1 MTPATN
7 PNTSDSPGNEIISLG
22 AKVDEYTHGIGDR
35 VRQVRRGIDLTQDE
49 FGARLGVTRQSVN
62 GYEKGRLLPP
72 IPMIVKIAELT
83 NHNPWWLL
91 FGVGN
96 PTPTSTDS
104 GLIDSD
110 LLDDLAG
117 LTETQRFLIKYI
129 REEENAAEHMA
140 RLLWK
145 KAMDL

>member
-1 MTPATN
+1 MNLASN
-7 PNTSDSPGNEIISLG
+7 PGRSDSPSDEVAG
-22 AKVDEYTHGIGDR
+22 AEARVAEYTHGIGIR

-49 FGARLGVTRQSVN
+49 FGARLGVTRQSIN
-62 GYEKGRLLPP
+62 GYEKARLLPP
-72 IPMIVKIAELT
+72 IPMIVKIADLT

-91 FGVGN
+91 FGAGN
-96 PTPTSTDS
+96 PTPTRTDS
-104 GLIDSD
+104 GLADSE
-110 LLDDLAG
+110 LLDDLPE